1 MHRIWMGHDP
11 NIIMSALGSFLVGA
25 VLVMHI
31 WAYGQFNWPA
41 TLKAK
46 YAPLTAQAATK

>member
-1 MHRIWMGHDP
+1 MHRIWMGTDP
-11 NIIMSALGSFLVGA
+11 HIIMSALGSFLVGA

-46 YAPLTAQAATK
+46 YATPPAATR